1 MHNMLKKLRNEDGT
15 SLAEVVVTM
24 FLLGIVSIIFNSVL
38 SSSLNATRNLEN
50 SVRANDDVRLA
61 VQALGRE
68 LRAADMVCSPRPGLP
83 SDMLWFFVTDGSGAS
98 PTQTEYV
105 YKIFDFDGDGGVDD
119 LIKSSDGGA
128 TYRPVAD
135 NVSNAA
141 VAADLGVAQPMYIN
155 QGANELNSASS
166 VVASPSYGKV
176 ISISIWVDES
186 PLDNISP
193 RLETTEV
200 AGRNIWT
207 PNAATCPA
215 TPPADPTI

>member
-1 MHNMLKKLRNEDGT
+1 MHKLLRSLRNEDGV
-15 SLAEVVVTM
+15 SLTELVVTL
-24 FLLGIVSIIFNSVL
+24 FLLGIVSVIFSSVL
-38 SSSLNATRNLEN
+38 SSSLNATRNLDN
-50 SVRANDDVRLA
+50 SARANDEIRLA
-61 VQALGRE
+61 VQAIGRE

-83 SDMLWFFVTDGSGAS
+83 ADLLWFFVTDGAGAT

-105 YKIFDFDGDGGVDD
+105 YKVFDFDGDGQDD

-128 TYRPVAD
+128 SYRL
-135 NVSNAA
+135 VSHNIVNSD
-141 VAADLGVAQPMYIN
+141 VAADLGVAQPLYVN

-176 ISISIWVDES
+176 ISVSIWVDES
-186 PLDNISP
+186 PNDNISP